1 MRRRVFVVAGEYSA
15 NPRHLPPER
24 RKRSFLAEPHPELS
38 EEEVTRLFFRFP
50 NRSEDGRTKPDDW
63 KREFGLSAPIG
74 LSDLFASAAHRAL
87 TSLHRLTSADY
98 GSTRDSITDL
108 FVTSMPGLDPNE
120 RMNIG
125 LVPQALRAALALTPR
140 VVAQYVV
147 GTSDSGAWAFAQAVR
162 AARNAERPATILV
175 VAGQIIPAGYASQY
189 QIRTVLGENDQA
201 RGMDMLAIGDMLMD
215 AIRRNSGISRAEMM
229 VLLERI
235 AVRKFDAAKQYPA
248 GIQAGKAVRRDSP
261 RTPYFDATDIAA
273 PCCGAAAC
281 IVTSDEELALRVAA
295 SRSDRYRAAPVTE
308 VLGVGEGSSNEN
320 FLHRQSPLLFST
332 AIREA
337 LAATADDARRPI
349 SVFASSAFGVA
360 HDAFPSIELSF
371 LLAMGLSF
379 DRSAERA
386 AEGWPNPFGGLLTFG
401 HALGASGLVQ
411 VNKAHHLFS
420 GDQRYLKDGPHRRQ
434 GFRETGALAFTSS
447 VGGPL
452 SHIVATLLR
461 GGFEDVRPLAER
473 TTKRRRDTGRS
484 PLATDWREKRHQLR
498 LVLPSYLERLRAR
511 GPATGGGRRPEHVIE
526 PWYVEGTTYVSIRSS
541 IRALGRE
548 DVQRLNFDGL
558 EAVVAR
564 PYLEEVRAQLREVVL
579 VVIGELDRVAS
590 MFDAFRLLTDEVREL
605 VAKWRASGML
615 TPQAAAL
622 RDEKAA
628 GIVKEALRVPLAVVT
643 APDPVAPERRRL
655 LFLPYDGLD
664 YADFENVHVL
674 WRSADGG
681 LAKAPDDP
689 SLLPFWNVRAT
700 REASAPVS
708 RAASAHDAVDAIVET
723 RDRPESLGE
732 LRLLRA
738 WFSVDMPRPILDEA
752 LRQLG
757 VEGAQ
762 PGPPIRALIVL
773 AELADVGSFADP
785 GAAHEVLGHAA
796 RKARAFLEAYETNTI
811 QIGNVLAI
819 SAVEAPPF
827 RTRPDEGLVSGVR
840 FARELTRAVLEVG
853 VSLRTAVVAGE
864 GAVYEDADGRH
875 GLASPATAR
884 AWDLLGSLRNGP
896 ARPSMI
902 VDGAVGLVR
911 ERVQQR
917 LRDWTAETADSTTI
931 FRI

>member
-24 RKRSFLAEPHPELS
+24 RKRAFLAEPHPELT

-50 NRSEDGRTKPDDW
+50 NRSEDGRTRPDDW

-74 LSDLFASAAHRAL
+74 LNDLFASAAHRAL

-98 GSTRDSITDL
+98 RATRDSITDL

-125 LVPQALRAALALTPR
+125 LVPQALRAALALPPR

-201 RGMDMLAIGDMLMD
+201 RGLDMLAIGDLLMD
-215 AIRRNSGISRAEMM
+215 AVRRNSGVSRAE
-229 VLLERI
+229 VIALLERI
-235 AVRKFDAAKQYPA
+235 ASRKFEAAKQYPA
-248 GIQAGKAVRRDSP
+248 GIQAGKPFRRDSP
-261 RTPYFDATDIAA
+261 RTPYFDANDIAA

-295 SRSDRYRAAPVTE
+295 ARSPRYRAAAVTE

-320 FLHRQSPLLFST
+320 FLHRQSPLLFAT
-332 AIREA
+332 AVREA
-337 LAATADDARRPI
+337 LATTADDARRPI

-379 DRSAERA
+379 ERSAERM

-434 GFRETGALAFTSS
+434 GFRETGAVAFTSS

-473 TTKRRRDTGRS
+473 TTRRRRDPGPS
-484 PLATDWREKRHQLR
+484 PLATEWREKRHQLR
-498 LVLPSYLERLRAR
+498 LVLPSYLARLQGR
-511 GPATGGGRRPEHVIE
+511 GTGE

-541 IRALGRE
+541 IRALTRD
-548 DVQRLNFDGL
+548 DVMRLHFDGL
-558 EAVVAR
+558 EEVVAR
-564 PYLEEVRAQLREVVL
+564 AHLEDVRAQLREVVL
-579 VVIGELDRVAS
+579 VVIGEVDRVAS
-590 MFDAFRLLTDEVREL
+590 MFDAFRLLTDEVRDL
-605 VAKWRASGML
+605 AGKWRAAGQL
-615 TPQAAAL
+615 TPKAAAL
-622 RDEKAA
+622 TDDKVA
-628 GIVKEALRVPLAVVT
+628 GIVKEALRVPLAIVT
-643 APDPVAPERRRL
+643 TPAAVAAERRRI
-655 LFLPYDGLD
+655 LFLPSSGLD
-664 YADFENVHVL
+664 YPDLENIDVL
-674 WRSADGG
+674 WRQPDGRTG
-681 LAKAPDDP
+681 KASDDP
-689 SLLPFWNVRAT
+689 TLLPFWHVRAK
-700 REASAPVS
+700 REEGQEPRPPGATAREVVES
-708 RAASAHDAVDAIVET
+708 IVESH
-723 RDRPESLGE
+723 DRPESMAE

-738 WFSVDMPRPILDEA
+738 WFSVDMPKPILEEA

-757 VEGAQ
+757 VESGHR
-762 PGPPIRALIVL
+762 GPAMRALVVL
-773 AELADVGSFADP
+773 VEVADGGSFADP
-785 GAAHEVLGHAA
+785 GAPHEIVGRAA
-796 RKARAFLEAYETNTI
+796 RKARAFLEAYETTTV
-811 QIGNVLAI
+811 QLGKLLAV
-819 SAVEAPPF
+819 SAFEPPPF

-840 FARELTRAVLEVG
+840 FARELTKAALETG
-853 VSLRTAVVAGE
+853 ISLRAAVCAGE
-864 GAVYEDADGRH
+864 GAVYEDAEGRH

-884 AWDLLGSLRNGP
+884 ALDLLALLRGGP
-896 ARPSMI
+896 ARPAI
-902 VDGAVGLVR
+902 AVDGAVGLVR

-917 LRDWTAETADSTTI
+917 LRGWTAEPLDSSTI

>member
-24 RKRSFLAEPHPELS
+24 RKRAFLAEPHPELT

-50 NRSEDGRTKPDDW
+50 NRSEDGRTRPEDW
-63 KREFGLSAPIG
+63 KREFNLSAPIG

-87 TSLHRLTSADY
+87 TSLYRLTSPSDY
-98 GSTRDSITDL
+98 RSTRDSITDL

-125 LVPQALRAALALTPR
+125 LVPQALRAALALPPR

-175 VAGQIIPAGYASQY
+175 VAGQVIPAGYASQY

-201 RGMDMLAIGDMLMD
+201 RGLDMLAIGDLLMD
-215 AIRRNSGISRAEMM
+215 AVRRNSGVSRAE
-229 VLLERI
+229 VIALLERTSS
-235 AVRKFDAAKQYPA
+235 RKFDAAKQYPA
-248 GIQAGKAVRRDSP
+248 GIQAGKPFRRDSP
-261 RTPYFDATDIAA
+261 RTPYFDANDIAA

-281 IVTSDEELALRVAA
+281 VVTSDEELALRVAA
-295 SRSDRYRAAPVTE
+295 ARSPRYRAAAVTE

-332 AIREA
+332 AVREA

-371 LLAMGLSF
+371 LLAMGLSYE
-379 DRSAERA
+379 RSAERM

-434 GFRETGALAFTSS
+434 GFRETGAIAFTSS

-473 TTKRRRDTGRS
+473 ATKRRRDPGPS
-484 PLATDWREKRHQLR
+484 PLATEWREKRHQLR
-498 LVLPSYLERLRAR
+498 LVLPSYLSRLR
-511 GPATGGGRRPEHVIE
+511 GKGSGE

-541 IRALGRE
+541 LRALKRD
-548 DVQRLNFDGL
+548 DVMRLNFDGL
-558 EAVVAR
+558 EGMVAR
-564 PYLEEVRAQLREVVL
+564 PYLEEVRAQLREVVM
-579 VVIGELDRVAS
+579 VVIGEADRVAS
-590 MFDAFRLLTDEVREL
+590 MFDAFRLLTDEVKEL
-605 VAKWRASGML
+605 AGKWRAAGQL
-615 TPQAAAL
+615 TPKAVALTDDKVAAV
-622 RDEKAA
+622 
-628 GIVKEALRVPLAVVT
+628 VKEALRVPLAIVT
-643 APDPVAPERRRL
+643 TPGSVPAERRRI
-655 LFLPYDGLD
+655 LFLPYPGLD
-664 YADFENVHVL
+664 YPDLEHVDVL
-674 WRSADGG
+674 WRQQDGSLG
-681 LAKAPDDP
+681 KALGDP
-689 SLLPFWNVRAT
+689 TLLPFWNVRSQ
-700 REASAPVS
+700 REEESAPP
-708 RAASAHDAVDAIVET
+708 RPRGAAAHDVVESIVEANE
-723 RDRPESLGE
+723 RPESMAE

-738 WFSVDMPRPILDEA
+738 WFSVDMPKPILEEA

-757 VEGAQ
+757 VEEGQ
-762 PGPPIRALIVL
+762 VGPPKRALVVL
-773 AELADVGSFADP
+773 VELVDGGSFADP
-785 GAAHEVLGHAA
+785 GAAHEIVGRAA
-796 RKARAFLEAYETNTI
+796 RKARAFLEAYETTTI
-811 QIGNVLAI
+811 QLGNLLAV
-819 SAVEAPPF
+819 SAFEAPPF

-840 FARELTRAVLEVG
+840 FARELIRAAVEWGLT
-853 VSLRTAVVAGE
+853 LRAAVCAGE
-864 GAVYEDADGRH
+864 GGVYEDAEGRP

-884 AWDLLGSLRNGP
+884 AWELLTALRGGP
-896 ARPSMI
+896 EGTAI
-902 VDGAVGLVR
+902 AVDGAVGLVR

-917 LRDWTAETADSTTI
+917 LRDWTAESSDSSTI

>member
-24 RKRSFLAEPHPELS
+24 RKRSFLAEPHPDIS

-50 NRSEDGRTKPDDW
+50 NRSEDGRTRPEDW

-87 TSLHRLTSADY
+87 TSLYRLTSPSDY
-98 GSTRDSITDL
+98 RATRDSITDL

-125 LVPQALRAALALTPR
+125 LVPQALRAALALPPR

-162 AARNAERPATILV
+162 AARNAEKPATIVV
-175 VAGQIIPAGYASQY
+175 VAGQVIPAGYASQY

-215 AIRRNSGISRAEMM
+215 AIRRNSGVSRAEMM
-229 VLLERI
+229 ALLERI
-235 AVRKFDAAKQYPA
+235 AARKFDAAKQYPA
-248 GIQAGKAVRRDSP
+248 GIQAGKGFKRDSP

-295 SRSDRYRAAPVTE
+295 SRSNRYRAAPVTE

-332 AIREA
+332 AVREA
-337 LAATADDARRPI
+337 LAATADDARRPL

-473 TTKRRRDTGRS
+473 TTRRRRDPGPS

-511 GPATGGGRRPEHVIE
+511 GVSNAE

-579 VVIGELDRVAS
+579 VVIGEVDRVAS
-590 MFDAFRLLTDEVREL
+590 MFDAFRLLTDEVRDL
-605 VAKWRASGML
+605 VAKWRERGML
-615 TPQAAAL
+615 TPQATPV
-622 RDEKAA
+622 RDEKT
-628 GIVKEALRVPLAVVT
+628 GSIVKEAQRVARAIVT
-643 APDPVAPERRRL
+643 SPRAGGENSRPCP
-655 LFLPYDGLD
+655 FLP
-664 YADFENVHVL
+664 
-674 WRSADGG
+674 S
-681 LAKAPDDP
+681 P
-689 SLLPFWNVRAT
+689 
-700 REASAPVS
+700 
-708 RAASAHDAVDAIVET
+708 
-723 RDRPESLGE
+723 
-732 LRLLRA
+732 RLY
-738 WFSVDMPRPILDEA
+738 V
-752 LRQLG
+752 
-757 VEGAQ
+757 
-762 PGPPIRALIVL
+762 
-773 AELADVGSFADP
+773 
-785 GAAHEVLGHAA
+785 
-796 RKARAFLEAYETNTI
+796 
-811 QIGNVLAI
+811 
-819 SAVEAPPF
+819 
-827 RTRPDEGLVSGVR
+827 
-840 FARELTRAVLEVG
+840 
-853 VSLRTAVVAGE
+853 
-864 GAVYEDADGRH
+864 
-875 GLASPATAR
+875 
-884 AWDLLGSLRNGP
+884 
-896 ARPSMI
+896 
-902 VDGAVGLVR
+902 
-911 ERVQQR
+911 
-917 LRDWTAETADSTTI
+917 
-931 FRI
+931 